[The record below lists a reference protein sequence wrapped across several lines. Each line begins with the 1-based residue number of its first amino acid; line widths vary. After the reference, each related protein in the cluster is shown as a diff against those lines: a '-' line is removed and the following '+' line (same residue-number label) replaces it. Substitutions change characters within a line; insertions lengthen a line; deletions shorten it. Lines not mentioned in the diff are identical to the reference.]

1 LREAGVQSEASS
13 VESKPIRSKPVG
25 LNPDLIFKVQ
35 IAASKNR
42 IAAKGYNFKGLS
54 PISREKSGKLYRYF
68 YQSSISY
75 EEAKQHLKIAKNK
88 GYTNAFVVAYNGDK
102 KISIS
107 EALEL
112 IK

>member
-1 LREAGVQSEASS
+1 
-13 VESKPIRSKPVG
+13 
-25 LNPDLIFKVQ
+25 
-35 IAASKNR
+35 
-42 IAAKGYNFKGLS
+42 
-54 PISREKSGKLYRYF
+54 LYRYF

-75 EEAKQHLKIAKNK
+75 EEAQQHLKIAKNK